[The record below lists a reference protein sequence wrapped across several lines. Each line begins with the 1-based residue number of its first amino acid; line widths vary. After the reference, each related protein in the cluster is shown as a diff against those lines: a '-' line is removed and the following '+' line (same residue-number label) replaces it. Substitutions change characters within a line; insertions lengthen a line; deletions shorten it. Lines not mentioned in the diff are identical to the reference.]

1 VGEDDSAH
9 VRGAKTASKPAVVAP
24 AAGKKPKKAKKGRHH
39 EEDDDESD
47 DDVDPLRALAIK
59 GKGRLAALSD
69 SDSDPVPKKK
79 SADTKKPAHHDAEDA
94 ESAIPTGK
102 KGKKGRKRDDDDADF
117 LPGLASSAGGRE
129 LEATIPAEEELP
141 MASLSVPSQTV
152 PLPAIAPSSS
162 EIPTNP
168 VPEKDTAVSKDGPPA
183 VHETTKGEDETKDD
197 EVDFAAIKK
206 KKKKKAVF
214 EVEESVEQGP
224 IPAASVEPVSTVPAP
239 ATDVFY
245 GEATM
250 GSAIGPDVSDDMP
263 PEIAKIYAKIA
274 SGTDLSN
281 KERRAKKQW
290 DEEQATK
297 VPLKAGYGG
306 GKTVTE
312 GDEYGISAFSVSQS
326 AKLMAEDSAAAE
338 NSKDILVENF
348 TITAHKKELFKNA
361 TLKVAH
367 GHRYGLVGPN
377 GQGKTTILKHIAAR
391 ELAIP
396 PRISILY
403 VEQEVV
409 ADETPAVQAVLRA
422 DKKRASLLEEE
433 STLLAELETADSK
446 EARGERGLSDSERGR
461 REDRLAAVYEELA
474 AMRADAAESAARKI
488 LSGLGFTADMQEQPT
503 KHFSGGWRMRI
514 SLARALFMQP
524 DLLLLDEPTNHL
536 DLNVS

>member
-1 VGEDDSAH
+1 
-9 VRGAKTASKPAVVAP
+9 
-24 AAGKKPKKAKKGRHH
+24 
-39 EEDDDESD
+39 
-47 DDVDPLRALAIK
+47 
-59 GKGRLAALSD
+59 
-69 SDSDPVPKKK
+69 
-79 SADTKKPAHHDAEDA
+79 
-94 ESAIPTGK
+94 
-102 KGKKGRKRDDDDADF
+102 
-117 LPGLASSAGGRE
+117 
-129 LEATIPAEEELP
+129 

-214 EVEESVEQGP
+214 EVEESVEEGP

-306 GKTVTE
+306 GKMVTE

-422 DKKRASLLEEE
+422 DKNEPACWKRKARCWLNWKRRTRRKREENGVYQTASEVGGRTGWQQYTRSLLQCVLTQQ
-433 STLLAELETADSK
+433 SPQQGKSCLVWVSPRTCRNSLQNTS
-446 EARGERGLSDSERGR
+446 
-461 REDRLAAVYEELA
+461 LAAGACVFHLPV
-474 AMRADAAESAARKI
+474 
-488 LSGLGFTADMQEQPT
+488 LCLCNPT
-503 KHFSGGWRMRI
+503 CFCWMSRQTT
-514 SLARALFMQP
+514 L
-524 DLLLLDEPTNHL
+524 T
-536 DLNVS
+536 